1 MYKNLHSLLPL
12 QHELGHLIVAVKE
25 DIKIGLPTLI
35 PGVQFGLTGAITPI
49 NSSPMNIK
57 SLFDFAIAGPL
68 FGIVA
73 SLVLLYFGLEM
84 TVFMDSS
91 ALEQLPSV
99 PLVLLRS
106 SALGGGIIDYLLG
119 GVLYSH
125 DPSQMIKLHPF
136 ALAGFGGLV
145 INALSLLP
153 IGNTDGGRISLAF
166 FGRSFSR
173 AVQGT
178 ALLGLIVA
186 GFLGADQADILLTY
200 AVYCQLWQKETEI
213 PCRNEVDELDTVR
226 GFIAIG
232 ASLIVFLTLT
242 PLPY

>member
-1 MYKNLHSLLPL
+1 MIPL

-25 DIKIGLPTLI
+25 DINNGLPTLI
-35 PGVQFGLTGAITPI
+35 PGVQFGLTGAVTAIK
-49 NSSPMNIK
+49 SSPKNIK

-68 FGIVA
+68 LGLSA
-73 SLVLLYFGLEM
+73 SMVLLYVGLEM

-106 SALGGGIIDYLLG
+106 SALGGGIIDYLMG
-119 GVLYSH
+119 DGVLNSP
-125 DPSQMIKLHPF
+125 DPSLMIKLHPL

-153 IGNTDGGRISLAF
+153 IGNTDGGRISIAF

-178 ALLGLIVA
+178 TLLGLVIA
-186 GFLGADQADILLTY
+186 GLFGADQVDILLTY
-200 AVYCQLWQKETEI
+200 AVYCQIWQKETEI